1 MMTLR
6 KTAYNVQEDNNNAS
20 LLKIPGVRRVIIGAI
35 VFTLLLIYN
44 SVAAQT
50 PSKPKVYKEFNM
62 ELKLDYRGFYRD
74 GQYLGQKQHYIS
86 GAAQPEYLMEWQKGK
101 YVLKGVLFGRV
112 DQYDKKRTHFDV
124 RELYW
129 QMVRNK
135 WELSIGAKKI
145 FWGVTE
151 SSHLVDIIN
160 QTDFVESYDGEQKLG
175 EAMVHYSRV
184 TKIGTFDAFYL
195 PYFRKR
201 VFPGTK
207 GRLRTPFVL
216 DGSKFEFQ
224 NDQKEF
230 TPSFAGRWSHYIGK
244 FDIGLSHFYG
254 VGREPIIADFSTLK
268 AVYGTINQ
276 TGLDV
281 QATTGPWLWKL
292 EAIARRN
299 SIQDMNAVTAGF
311 EYTFGNVKNSGI
323 DIGVLGEYLYDDR
336 DLLSLSGLQNDVF
349 VATRIAFNDMQST
362 SILFGG
368 FFDVERTS
376 KLFRAEINRR
386 VKNTWSVALEATIFK
401 DIDPKEFLYVTRN
414 DGFMQ
419 FAVSK
424 FF

>member
-1 MMTLR
+1 M
-6 KTAYNVQEDNNNAS
+6 K
-20 LLKIPGVRRVIIGAI
+20 RVIIGII
-35 VFTLLLIYN
+35 VFTLLMIYN
-44 SVAAQT
+44 SVIAQT
-50 PSKPKVYKEFNM
+50 PDSQKVYKEFSM
-62 ELKLDYRGFYRD
+62 EIKLDYRGFFNE
-74 GQYLGQKQHYIS
+74 GQYWGQKQHYIS

-101 YVLKGVLFGRV
+101 YTLKGVLFGRI
-112 DQYDKKRTHFDV
+112 DQYDKNRTHFDV

-129 QMVRNK
+129 QMVKNN

-151 SSHLVDIIN
+151 SAHLVDIIN
-160 QTDFVESYDGEQKLG
+160 QTDFVESFDGEQKLG
-175 EAMVHYSRV
+175 EAMVHYSGV

-201 VFPGTK
+201 VFPGAK
-207 GRLRTPFVL
+207 GRLRPPIVL
-216 DGSKFEFQ
+216 DGRKFEFEGK
-224 NDQKEF
+224 DEEF
-230 TPSFAGRWSHYIGK
+230 TPSFAGRWSHYFGK

-281 QATTGPWLWKL
+281 QATTGAWLWKL

-299 SIQDMNAVTAGF
+299 DIQDMNAVAAGF
-311 EYTFGNVKNSGI
+311 EYTFSNVKNSGI
-323 DIGVLGEYLYDDR
+323 DIGVLSEYLYDDR
-336 DLLSLSGLQNDVF
+336 DLLSFSGLQNDVF

-362 SILFGG
+362 SILLGG

-386 VKNTWSVALEATIFK
+386 VKNSWSLALEATVFT
-401 DIDPKEFLYVTRN
+401 DIDPTEFLYVTR
-414 DGFMQ
+414 DDSYMQ
-419 FAVSK
+419 FTISK